1 MLLHA
6 RFTRLLSR
14 AVWLLVACL
23 GCSNPE
29 SAAPA
34 KPPVP
39 EVTVAVPQSLEV
51 QDYQYFT
58 GRVEP
63 NERVDVR
70 ARVSGHLTSGPF
82 RPGSEIAA
90 GDILAEVDKRPF
102 EAELARVQAQLAEAE
117 ARAARTQGTFE
128 RITAAREKGAA
139 SEEEFRKALGDRDE
153 SAAAVQLVKA
163 ALSLAQLNLD
173 YCTLRSPI
181 AGRIGDRLVDAGN
194 LVTGGPT
201 GATLLTT
208 VVSVDPL
215 QVAFDMDENTLQRLQ
230 QAMRDGRLPSPQELS
245 VPVQAGL
252 AIHQGDYPLSGTVKF
267 LNNQVDPS
275 TGTIRLKAEFQNP
288 KLDPGGR
295 VLAVGMFVRVRVP
308 IGPLR
313 SAVLVPESALAS
325 EQGQRYLFIVD
336 DQQTAR
342 RLNVE
347 PGLQLNG
354 LREIARAWTPGSSDN
369 RGLLSTDRV
378 IVKGLQRVRNGAAV
392 ATVDQHVAKQ

>member
-1 MLLHA
+1 M
-6 RFTRLLSR
+6 
-14 AVWLLVACL
+14 
-23 GCSNPE
+23 
-29 SAAPA
+29 

-39 EVTVAVPQSLEV
+39 EVTAAVPETLEV

-63 NERVDVR
+63 NERVEMR
-70 ARVSGHLTSGPF
+70 ARVSGHLTSVPF

-90 GDILAEVDKRPF
+90 GDVIAEVDKRPF
-102 EAELARVQAQLAEAE
+102 EADLARAQAQLAEAE
-117 ARAARTQGTFE
+117 ARATRTQGTFE
-128 RITAAREKGAA
+128 RISAAREKGAA

-163 ALSLAQLNLD
+163 ALSLAQLNLE

-215 QVAFDMDENTLQRLQ
+215 QVAFDMDENTLQKLQ
-230 QAMRDGRLPSPQELS
+230 QAMREGRLPSPQELS

-252 AIHQGDYPLSGTVKF
+252 AIHNGDYPLTGTVKF
-267 LNNQVDPS
+267 LNNQVES
-275 TGTIRLKAEFQNP
+275 TTGTIRLKAEFQNP

-325 EQGQRYLFIVD
+325 EQGQRYVYIVD
-336 DQQTAR
+336 EQQTAR
-342 RLNVE
+342 RLDIE

-354 LREIARAWTPGSSDN
+354 LREISRAWTPGSSDN
-369 RGLLSTDRV
+369 RGLLLTDRV

-392 ATVDQHVAKQ
+392 ATVD